1 MKLRKDQ
8 RYTLYCILLEE
19 AEKDYPYYVY
29 GYPISSKL
37 NGFCWMYRLITGS
50 DELYWGG
57 EFMIPELYKKRTVN
71 TFDGFYFKNWRQRI
85 KALKQCI
92 KETENF

>member
-19 AEKDYPYYVY
+19 AENLLMYRKM
-29 GYPISSKL
+29 G
-37 NGFCWMYRLITGS
+37 GFCGLISDVTGLFPTTYYARISEYEIPFKDIAPELLMYKNNR
-50 DELYWGG
+50 LYWFENWG
-57 EFMIPELYKKRTVN
+57 E
-71 TFDGFYFKNWRQRI
+71 RI